1 VPCGRFRTSRAIG
14 LILSIVKP
22 APSASEADD
31 SWHRGMAV
39 VAIVFAVALVV
50 LGSLVGSGPLP
61 VDLSIREALHV
72 GGPVPLPLDLLNTIG
87 DPLVWD
93 GAVILVAA
101 GLWLRRRRIE
111 AAWIAGGL
119 IVAELLATAIKIV
132 VDRPRPPG
140 IVVTDW
146 ITQASFPSGHATRAA
161 AAGILLVMFWPVGR
175 RSRVVVALVAL
186 VVAGLMGL
194 ARIVA
199 GEHWPTDVLGAYLL
213 VGGLAAAAAA
223 MPERIRRTRQA
234 RPATPAAETPGV
246 APPP

>member
-1 VPCGRFRTSRAIG
+1 LRTSRSIG

-22 APSASEADD
+22 APSAFDADD
-31 SWHRGMAV
+31 AWDRGMAV
-39 VAIVFAVALVV
+39 VAVLLAVALVI

-61 VDLSIREALHV
+61 VDLSIREALRV

-93 GAVILVAA
+93 GAVILIAA
-101 GLWLRRRRIE
+101 AVWLRGRRIE

-119 IVAELLATAIKIV
+119 IVAELLATAIKVV

-161 AAGILLVMFWPVGR
+161 ATGILLVMFLPVER
-175 RSRVVVALVAL
+175 RSRAVVALVAV

-199 GEHWPTDVLGAYLL
+199 GEHWPTDVVGAYLL

-223 MPERIRRTRQA
+223 MPDRIRRTGQA
-234 RPATPAAETPGV
+234 RPATPAVETPGLR
-246 APPP
+246 PPP

>member
-1 VPCGRFRTSRAIG
+1 MAAAHRKAIG
-14 LILSIVKP
+14 LILSIVTP
-22 APSASEADD
+22 ARSTPEADD

-39 VAIVFAVALVV
+39 IAVLFAAALVV
-50 LGSLVGSGPLP
+50 IGSLVGSGPLP

-93 GAVILVAA
+93 GSVVLLAA
-101 GLWLRRRRIE
+101 GLWFRRRRIE

-119 IVAELLATAIKIV
+119 IVAELLATAIKVV

-140 IVVTDW
+140 ILVTDW
-146 ITQASFPSGHATRAA
+146 ITQASFPSGHATRAT
-161 AAGILLVMFWPVGR
+161 AAGILLVMFLPFGR
-175 RSRVVVALVAL
+175 RSRVVVALVAI
-186 VVAGLMGL
+186 VVAALMGL
-194 ARIVA
+194 GRIIA

-223 MPERIRRTRQA
+223 MPERIRRT
-234 RPATPAAETPGV
+234 G
-246 APPP
+246 

>member
-1 VPCGRFRTSRAIG
+1 M
-14 LILSIVKP
+14 KP

-31 SWHRGMAV
+31 PWHRGMAV
-39 VAIVFAVALVV
+39 VAVLLALALVV

-61 VDLSIREALHV
+61 IDLSIREALSV
-72 GGPVPLPLDLLNTIG
+72 GGPVPLPLDLLNTVG

-93 GAVILVAA
+93 GAVVLLAA
-101 GLWLRRRRIE
+101 AVWLRGRRIE

-119 IVAELLATAIKIV
+119 IVAELLATAIKVV

-161 AAGILLVMFWPVGR
+161 ATGILLVMFWPFGR
-175 RSRVVVALVAL
+175 RSRLLLALVAVVAVVVAA
-186 VVAGLMGL
+186 LMGL

-213 VGGLAAAAAA
+213 VGALAATAAA
-223 MPERIRRTRQA
+223 MPERIRRTGPA
-234 RPATPAAETPGV
+234 RPATPAVETPGL
-246 APPP
+246 PPPP

>member
-1 VPCGRFRTSRAIG
+1 MLRIVNPRAN
-14 LILSIVKP
+14 
-22 APSASEADD
+22 APEAVS
-31 SWHRGMAV
+31 SWHRGA
-39 VAIVFAVALVV
+39 AAVAVLFAIALLL
-50 LGSLVGSGPLP
+50 LGSLVGAGPLP

-93 GAVILVAA
+93 GAVALLAA
-101 GLWLRRRRIE
+101 AVWLRGRRIE

-119 IVAELLATAIKIV
+119 ILAEVLATAIKVV

-161 AAGILLVMFWPVGR
+161 ATGILLVMFWPFGR
-175 RSRVVVALVAL
+175 RSQVLAVLVAVSAV

-213 VGGLAAAAAA
+213 VGALAAAAAA
-223 MPERIRRTRQA
+223 MPERLRQTGQA
-234 RPATPAAETPGV
+234 RPATPVVETPGM
-246 APPP
+246 PPPP